1 MPRRRPTAAA
11 LALCTGAALALPAV
25 VGSSAA
31 SAAPPVA
38 APGKT
43 CPKPAALSFAEPT
56 YVDTD
61 RAGGEPLV
69 ATLPD
74 GRLLYS
80 AHAGTTHFFTPEA
93 ANPGTSAFV
102 ENYEGQTYIWTSDDN
117 GKTWEFRPR
126 LVAPDGVPASG
137 FSDPEVAIDSDG
149 NVYFSEIN
157 LANVAVSSSQ
167 DNGSTYNLEN
177 FFGAVMTDRQWME
190 ADRPGELYFV
200 ANAFGGGT
208 GTPPNPSLGHF
219 ISKSTDGGKTFTQNI
234 PNPGTGAFVENYTN
248 QTYVWTSDDNGKTW
262 QFRPRFLPPDN
273 APFTGFSDPEV
284 AIDSAGNVYFSEI
297 NLANVAVSK
306 SEDNSETYKLQ
317 NFFGAILTDR
327 QWMEADRENE
337 LYFVANAFGGGTGT
351 PPGTGTGHYIAK
363 STDGGKTFTKNV
375 PDVEGGDGIGDIRVD
390 KRTGTVYETHHPSY
404 GGGPGVL
411 SMAAFRNAREGD
423 LKPETHQI
431 AEGVSSVSHWPAFDL
446 DPEGN
451 LYIVWDEDGRGDRE
465 AGIYF
470 ASSKDG
476 ARTWSAPVRV
486 DKNANTDIWPWLA
499 VGDKGRVA
507 LSWLEADVSLPNHD
521 AETPGDHGWRIMGAA
536 TTTGLGCAGGKAPT
550 FSVATAT
557 KEPVHTGTICQG
569 GTTCQAQ
576 LIDRRLGDYFS
587 MEVDGTGAMYM
598 GYSDTRT
605 PAAVSL
611 PGFVR
616 QSGGPS
622 LLAPKSAPG
631 KAPTAT
637 TGQPARPV
645 QPARAAGG
653 ALPATG
659 ATALLPWSGAFL
671 LLGLG
676 LALRRRRAA

>member
-1 MPRRRPTAAA
+1 VSRRPTAAA
-11 LALCTGAALALPAV
+11 LALCTGAALALPAALA
-25 VGSSAA
+25 SAPA
-31 SAAPPVA
+31 AAAPPVA
-38 APGKT
+38 AGKA
-43 CPKPAALSFAEPT
+43 CPAPAALSFAEPT
-56 YVDTD
+56 YVDTT

-74 GRLLYS
+74 GRLIYS

-93 ANPGTSAFV
+93 
-102 ENYEGQTYIWTSDDN
+102 
-117 GKTWEFRPR
+117 
-126 LVAPDGVPASG
+126 
-137 FSDPEVAIDSDG
+137 
-149 NVYFSEIN
+149 
-157 LANVAVSSSQ
+157 
-167 DNGSTYNLEN
+167 
-177 FFGAVMTDRQWME
+177 
-190 ADRPGELYFV
+190 
-200 ANAFGGGT
+200 
-208 GTPPNPSLGHF
+208 
-219 ISKSTDGGKTFTQNI
+219 
-234 PNPGTGAFVENYTN
+234 PNPGTAAFVENYTN

-262 QFRPRFLPPDN
+262 EFRPRFLPPDN
-273 APFTGFSDPEV
+273 VPATGFSDPEV
-284 AIDSAGNVYFSEI
+284 AIDAANNVYFSEI

-306 SEDNSETYKLQ
+306 SGDNSETYKLQ

-351 PPGTGTGHYIAK
+351 VPQPGLGHYISK
-363 STDGGKTFTKNV
+363 STDGGKTFTTNV
-375 PDVEGGDGIGDIRVD
+375 PDIEGGAGIGDIRVD

-404 GGGPGVL
+404 GTGSGTL
-411 SMAAFRNAREGD
+411 SMASFRNARSGD
-423 LKPETHQI
+423 LKPETTVI
-431 AEGVSSVSHWPAFDL
+431 AEDVNAVSHWPAFDL

-451 LYIVWDEDGRGDRE
+451 LYIAWDESGRGERE
-465 AGIYF
+465 AGIWF
-470 ASSKDG
+470 ATSKDG
-476 ARTWSAPVRV
+476 ARTWTAPVRI
-486 DKNANTDIWPWLA
+486 DKNDNTDIWPWLA

-507 LSWLEADVSLPNHD
+507 VSWLEADTALPEND
-521 AETPGDHGWRIMGAA
+521 AETAGDHGWRIMGAA
-536 TTTGLGCAGGKAPT
+536 TTTGLGCAGGGTPS

-569 GTTCQAQ
+569 GTTCQAFA
-576 LIDRRLGDYFS
+576 IDRRLGDYFS
-587 MEVDGTGAMYM
+587 MEVDGVGAMYM

-605 PAAVSL
+605 PGAVSL

-631 KAPTAT
+631 KVPGAD

-645 QPARAAGG
+645 AQGSGPGTAGG

-676 LALRRRRAA
+676 FALRRRRTA